1 MKYSKSSRS
10 TTDSWL
16 APSRHLLF
24 MFLSLALV
32 IAVIMHVAS
41 TKTHYDSGNIKAS
54 EKFNQRQ
61 ALDDGNNTNANSQTT
76 DINEFEPP
84 LPIEAP
90 YIGMSESWIAKTL
103 MGEPGYTEWIVG
115 GNSYTFYLD
124 DGYAWLVKTNN
135 EKVCMIQY
143 FQNGK
148 LLGSTTETG
157 NHEPL
162 FP

>member
-1 MKYSKSSRS
+1 MERLKSSRS
-10 TTDSWL
+10 ASDNWFTING
-16 APSRHLLF
+16 RLLF
-24 MFLSLALV
+24 MLLCLAIV
-32 IAVIMHVAS
+32 IAIIML
-41 TKTHYDSGNIKAS
+41 SGGTANDQAIGDTRYS
-54 EKFNQRQ
+54 EELSQKQ
-61 ALDDGNNTNANSQTT
+61 ALDDDNNTNSSGNMANT
-76 DINEFEPP
+76 NESEPP
-84 LPIEAP
+84 FTIEAP

-115 GNSYTFYLD
+115 GNSYLFYLD
-124 DGYAWLVKTNN
+124 DGYAWLVKTND

-157 NHEPL
+157 NHAPL

>member
-1 MKYSKSSRS
+1 MKHSKCNRS
-10 TTDSWL
+10 TTE
-16 APSRHLLF
+16 SRFTSKRHFLF
-24 MFLSLALV
+24 MLLGLALV
-32 IAVIMHVAS
+32 IAVIVFFGRS
-41 TKTHYDSGNIKAS
+41 TNSHATGDRRSSGEISQK
-54 EKFNQRQ
+54 QT
-61 ALDDGNNTNANSQTT
+61 LDDNSTNKSQPT
-76 DINEFEPP
+76 DSNKSEPP
-84 LPIEAP
+84 FSIEAP

-103 MGEPGYTEWIVG
+103 LGEPGYTEWIVG

-124 DGYAWLVKTNN
+124 DGYAWLVKTNDG
-135 EKVCMIQY
+135 KVCIIQY

>member
-1 MKYSKSSRS
+1 MKHSKPNRS
-10 TTDSWL
+10 TTESRF
-16 APSRHLLF
+16 APKRHFLF
-24 MFLSLALV
+24 MLLGLALV
-32 IAVIMHVAS
+32 IAVIVFFGRTTNSHA
-41 TKTHYDSGNIKAS
+41 TGDRRFS
-54 EKFNQRQ
+54 EEHSQKQT
-61 ALDDGNNTNANSQTT
+61 LDDDSSTNKSQPT
-76 DINEFEPP
+76 DINESEPP
-84 LPIEAP
+84 FPIESP

-124 DGYAWLVKTNN
+124 DGYAWLVKTNDG
-135 EKVCMIQY
+135 KVCMIQY

>member
-32 IAVIMHVAS
+32 IAVIMHIAS

-115 GNSYTFYLD
+115 GNSYTFTLMMAMH
-124 DGYAWLVKTNN
+124 GL
-135 EKVCMIQY
+135 
-143 FQNGK
+143 
-148 LLGSTTETG
+148 
-157 NHEPL
+157 
-162 FP
+162 